1 MNEFII
7 FYTDDDEDDLSIFA
21 DAVKSLS
28 KKIQLQTY
36 NGGDKLLQAIQ
47 NPPPTPNLIFLD
59 LNMPGKNGFDVL
71 LELRTSETNNDIPVI
86 IFSTSSEPAIIE
98 KCRLLGANYFITKPV
113 LMRDIIK
120 SIEYA
125 LEVDWSEFVPEKH
138 NFVHKF
144 LD

>member
-1 MNEFII
+1 MSMNDFII
-7 FYTDDDEDDLSIFA
+7 FYTDDDEDDLNIFA
-21 DAVKSLS
+21 DAVELLP
-28 KKIQLQTY
+28 KKIQLKTY
-36 NGGDKLLQAIQ
+36 NCGDKLLKAIH

-71 LELRTSETNNDIPVI
+71 LELRNSKTNHDIPVI

-98 KCRLLGANYFITKPV
+98 KCRLLRANYFITKPV

-125 LEVDWSEFVPEKH
+125 LEVDWSEFVPAGN

-144 LD
+144 

>member
-1 MNEFII
+1 MNDFII
-7 FYTDDDEDDLSIFA
+7 FYTDDDEDDLNIFS
-21 DAVKSLS
+21 DAVELLT

-36 NGGDKLLQAIQ
+36 NGGDKLLKAIL
-47 NPPPTPNLIFLD
+47 NPPPIPNLVFLD

-71 LELRTSETNNDIPVI
+71 LELRTLESNNAIPVI